1 MARPRH
7 EANAGSAVAREELPA
22 GLAEAKQC
30 PVQDSY
36 IKSVIQ
42 GLIVSGLVL
51 SIAGGA
57 GLALFV
63 IIAVTQAGWLIAV
76 VPVVFIAFFTLIT
89 MVLLKRDALARK
101 RGESPAA

>member
-1 MARPRH
+1 
-7 EANAGSAVAREELPA
+7 
-22 GLAEAKQC
+22 
-30 PVQDSY
+30 
-36 IKSVIQ
+36 
-42 GLIVSGLVL
+42 
-51 SIAGGA
+51 
-57 GLALFV
+57 LFV